1 MALRPPPTKELLVR
15 AVKLARHPHVRLP
28 HVRERFGLTE
38 RQLREA
44 KKTLALE
51 VRWTDDDLVL
61 AALHEQPKGVA
72 PSGIL
77 EFIDWVD
84 HSRWS
89 EAELVARLEN
99 LRAAGAV
106 IERDGHWHLARPW
119 P

>member
-1 MALRPPPTKELLVR
+1 MRSPPAKETLLR

-28 HVRERFGLTE
+28 HVRERFGLSE
-38 RQLREA
+38 RRLREA

-51 VRWTDDDLVL
+51 ATWTDDDLVL
-61 AALHEQPKGVA
+61 AALYEQPKGMA
-72 PSGIL
+72 PSAII

-89 EAELVARLEN
+89 DAELATRLEN
-99 LRAAGAV
+99 LRGAGAV
-106 IERDGHWHLARPW
+106 IEREGRWHHARPW